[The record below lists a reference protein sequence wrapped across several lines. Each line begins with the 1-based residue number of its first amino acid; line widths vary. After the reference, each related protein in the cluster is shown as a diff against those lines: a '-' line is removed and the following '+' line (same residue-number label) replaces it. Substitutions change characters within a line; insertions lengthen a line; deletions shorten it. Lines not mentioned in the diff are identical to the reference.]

1 MMDPTDES
9 WPLAKKQDAL
19 RRRAGII
26 QAIRRFFYGRDY
38 LEIETPIRIPAPAPE
53 EHIDA
58 PPSGDWFLQT
68 SPELCMKRLVAAG
81 YDRIFQIS
89 KCFRMA
95 ERGRLHLP
103 EFTMLEW
110 YCRGS
115 DYQALMQECE
125 ALILSVASVFG
136 SADVLFYQGKK
147 ITLDVPWER
156 ISVEEAFARYASL
169 SMQEA
174 LEKDCFDEMMA
185 CRIEPCLGEG
195 RPVFL
200 YDYPVSCGALARAKK
215 SDLAL
220 AERFELYMGGI
231 ELANAFSELTDEKEQ
246 RLRFEKAQHS
256 RRAAGKAVY
265 PMPEPFLTS
274 LRHMPETAGI
284 ALGVDRLAMLFTDAA
299 AIDKVVTF
307 TPESL

>member
-1 MMDPTDES
+1 MDES
-9 WPLAKKQDAL
+9 WPLVKKQDAL
-19 RRRAGII
+19 RCRTGMIR
-26 QAIRRFFYGRDY
+26 AIRRFFYDRDY

-115 DYQALMQECE
+115 DYQALMRECE
-125 ALILSVASVFG
+125 TLILYVASALG
-136 SADVLFYQGKK
+136 ITDALSYQGKK
-147 ITLDVPWER
+147 IALAAPWER
-156 ISVEEAFARYASL
+156 ISVEDAFARYASI

-174 LEKDCFDEMMA
+174 LERGCFDETMA
-185 CRIEPCLGEG
+185 CRIEPCLGDG
-195 RPVFL
+195 RPIFL
-200 YDYPVSCGALARAKK
+200 YDYPVAHGALARAKA

-220 AERFELYMGGI
+220 AERFELYMGGL

-246 RLRFEKAQHS
+246 RLRFEKAQQFRH
-256 RRAAGKAVY
+256 AGARSVY
-265 PMPEPFLTS
+265 PMPEPFLAS
-274 LRHMPETAGI
+274 LRHMPEAAGI

-299 AIDKVVTF
+299 VIDEVVAF

>member
-1 MMDPTDES
+1 MMDSVDES
-9 WPLAKKQDAL
+9 WPLVKKQDAL
-19 RRRAGII
+19 RCRVAMI
-26 QAIRRFFYGRDY
+26 QAIRRFFCDRDY

-58 PPSGDWFLQT
+58 PPCGDWFLQT

-115 DYQALMQECE
+115 DYRALMDECE
-125 ALILSVASVFG
+125 ALILSVAAALG
-136 SADVLFYQGKK
+136 RADVLCYQGKK
-147 ITLDVPWER
+147 IALAAPWER
-156 ISVEEAFARYASL
+156 ISVEEAFTRYTSL

-185 CRIEPCLGEG
+185 CGIEPRLGQAA
-195 RPVFL
+195 PVFL
-200 YDYPVSCGALARAKK
+200 YDYPVAHGALARAKK

-220 AERFELYMGGI
+220 AERFELYLGGL

-246 RLRFEKAQHS
+246 RLRFEKARH
-256 RRAAGKAVY
+256 RRRTAGQAVY
-265 PMPEPFLTS
+265 PMPEPFLRA
-274 LRHMPETAGI
+274 LQRMPEAAGI
-284 ALGVDRLAMLFTDAA
+284 ALGVDRLAMLFADAA
-299 AIDKVVTF
+299 AIDDVVAF